1 MTDYELAKIRA
12 KSLSKYL
19 DVEDLD
25 PDYGLW
31 DGEPEV
37 KCTSHLKKNYE
48 TLCGR
53 DEKRQKEMLNNY
65 KKVLKAA
72 ERGSEREPIK
82 FD

>member
-1 MTDYELAKIRA
+1 MSEYEHARMRA
-12 KSLSKYL
+12 KSISKYL

-31 DGEPEV
+31 DGTPKV
-37 KCTSHLKKNYE
+37 KNTNHLKKNYE

-53 DEKRQKEMLNNY
+53 DKKREKEMYDNY
-65 KKVLKAA
+65 KKLLKVARRA
-72 ERGSEREPIK
+72 SERDPIE